1 MSSRPCLTSS
11 TTIWTWS
18 TQPMSSPHVYLF
30 ADIVKCYPSTVC
42 PGTSVYWSKT
52 PLTSILHHS
61 HSIGTNLLD
70 VLNYRRPSQ
79 CSTPTAITSQEICC
93 TIPHS
98 LHSLNTKPKPDHLLA
113 IFTTPMG
120 TSQSCVHRDQS
131 CSYHFLLNNNDHL
144 LPNEFVVYLW
154 TVWVVSRKMLLY
166 S

>member
-79 CSTPTAITSQEICC
+79 CSTPTAITSKRYVAQYH
-93 TIPHS
+93 THS
-98 LHSLNTKPKPDHLLA
+98 IVSTPNQSLIISWQSSQHPWAHLNHVFTGINHA
-113 IFTTPMG
+113 HIIF
-120 TSQSCVHRDQS
+120 S
-131 CSYHFLLNNNDHL
+131 
-144 LPNEFVVYLW
+144 
-154 TVWVVSRKMLLY
+154 
-166 S
+166 